1 MAIKRRNK
9 VSAEFNMSSLTDII
23 SYYSFFMLTSRMV
36 QISIKL
42 PESNSTT
49 VAPSNLPVMM
59 TVDGTVTVGGQPSS
73 ITSLEQDIASAVRV
87 TDNKEYATVTIISE
101 VGVPWENVHKVMQ
114 IASGLKTQS
123 DHRNSTNK
131 LKKMAIKKEQRLVPN
146 SICHH

>member
-23 SYYSFFMLTSRMV
+23 FLLLIFFMLTSRMV

-114 IASGLKTQS
+114 IASGLKLKAIIATQP
-123 DHRNSTNK
+123 TN
-131 LKKMAIKKEQRLVPN
+131 
-146 SICHH
+146 